1 MTKVKTVEE
10 LKAAYKAADDDF
22 LKRVIAHNIKAV
34 SISDDVI
41 SAVVTAYNKYTG
53 KKIGPATEKK
63 IDAEIQKDFP
73 DVYTYF
79 SRKHFDGVRYGI
91 MINVKDLQF
100 FMSYDESKVELHN
113 KEHWSENL
121 FDENSNFKGLD
132 AENLTAYGK
141 KKYIADTDEY
151 INKKRTQF
159 EAVKEAA
166 ETYRKLCNEFRDE
179 SVNGLAEL
187 PYISVPHWITK

>member
-1 MTKVKTVEE
+1 MKTLEE
-10 LKAAYKAADDDF
+10 LKAAYKAANDDF
-22 LKRVIAHNIKAV
+22 LKIVIAHNIKAV

-41 SAVVTAYNKYTG
+41 NAVITAYNKYAG

-63 IDAEIQKDFP
+63 IDEEIQKDFP

-79 SRKHFDGVRYGI
+79 ARKHFDGVRYGI
-91 MINVKDLQF
+91 MINVKDLQY
-100 FMSYDESKVELHN
+100 FMSYDESKVELHS

-132 AENLTAYGK
+132 AEDLTAYGK

-151 INKKRTQF
+151 INKKRIQF

-166 ETYRKLCNEFRDE
+166 ETYRKLCNEFRNE

-187 PYISVPHWITK
+187 PYISVPNWITK

>member
-10 LKAAYKAADDDF
+10 LKAAYKAANDDF
-22 LKRVIAHNIKAV
+22 LKIVIANNIKAV

-41 SAVVTAYNKYTG
+41 NAVVTAYNKYAG

-79 SRKHFDGVRYGI
+79 SRKHIDGVRYGI
-91 MINVKDLQF
+91 MICVNDLRYY
-100 FMSYDESKVELHN
+100 MSYKESSVELHN

-141 KKYIADTDEY
+141 KNYIVDTDGY

-166 ETYRKLCNEFRDE
+166 ETYRKLCNEFRSE
-179 SVNGLAEL
+179 SVNGLTDL
-187 PYISVPHWITK
+187 PYISVPNWITK

>member
-1 MTKVKTVEE
+1 MKTLEE
-10 LKAAYKAADDDF
+10 LKAAYKAANDDF
-22 LKRVIAHNIKAV
+22 LKIVIAHNIKSV

-41 SAVVTAYNKYTG
+41 NAVITAYNKYAG

-63 IDAEIQKDFP
+63 IDEEIQKDFP

-79 SRKHFDGVRYGI
+79 ARKHFDGVRYGI
-91 MINVKDLQF
+91 VINVKDLQI
-100 FMSYDESKVELHN
+100 FMSYDESKVELHS

-132 AENLTAYGK
+132 AEDLTAYGK

-166 ETYRKLCNEFRDE
+166 ETYRKLCNEFRSE

>member
-1 MTKVKTVEE
+1 MKTLEE
-10 LKAAYKAADDDF
+10 LKAAYKAANDDF
-22 LKRVIAHNIKAV
+22 LKIVIAHNIKAV

-41 SAVVTAYNKYTG
+41 NAVITAYNKYTG

-73 DVYTYF
+73 DVFTYF
-79 SRKHFDGVRYGI
+79 SRKHIDGVRYGI
-91 MINVKDLQF
+91 MINVKDLQC
-100 FMSYDESKVELHN
+100 FMSYDESKVELHS

-132 AENLTAYGK
+132 AEDLAAYGK

-166 ETYRKLCNEFRDE
+166 ETYRKLCNEFRSE

>member
-1 MTKVKTVEE
+1 MKTLEE
-10 LKAAYKAADDDF
+10 LKAAYKAANDDF
-22 LKRVIAHNIKAV
+22 LKIVIAHNIKAV

-41 SAVVTAYNKYTG
+41 NAVITAYNKYAG

-63 IDAEIQKDFP
+63 IDEEIQKDFP

-79 SRKHFDGVRYGI
+79 ARKHFDGVRYGI
-91 MINVKDLQF
+91 VINVKDLQI
-100 FMSYDESKVELHN
+100 FMSYDESKVELHS

-132 AENLTAYGK
+132 ADDLTAYGK

-151 INKKRTQF
+151 INKKRIQF

-166 ETYRKLCNEFRDE
+166 ETYRKLCNEFRNE

-187 PYISVPHWITK
+187 PYISVPNWITK